1 MTTTTKLIGTIL
13 TAAALV
19 GFSGAGTAMA
29 ASSTERP
36 TTDAAV
42 VTTTSR
48 TFEFKVTNFGDRDLV
63 VSNVFA
69 TDGSGHKTRVGPFL
83 PGDEYP
89 AVGSAVEGHGSL
101 TFKVSRTFL
110 GNHGLSVVLYD
121 PKTPGTR
128 CRCGWSRARSGRA
141 PMPRAPS
148 GPCSATATTSSS
160 IRRARPVGRH
170 RL

>member
-1 MTTTTKLIGTIL
+1 MKATTKLIGTIL

-19 GFSGAGTAMA
+19 GFSGAGAAMA
-29 ASSTERP
+29 ASSTERT
-36 TTDAAV
+36 TTDTAV
-42 VTTTSR
+42 VTTTSS

-89 AVGSAVEGHGSL
+89 AVGSVVEGHGSL

-110 GNHGLSVVLYD
+110 GNHGDYIVIASERV
-121 PKTPGTR
+121 
-128 CRCGWSRARSGRA
+128 
-141 PMPRAPS
+141 
-148 GPCSATATTSSS
+148 
-160 IRRARPVGRH
+160 
-170 RL
+170 

>member
-19 GFSGAGTAMA
+19 GFSGAGAAMA

-36 TTDAAV
+36 TTDTAV
-42 VTTTSR
+42 VTTTSS

-83 PGDEYP
+83 PGDEYA
-89 AVGSAVEGHGSL
+89 AVGSVVEGHGSL

-121 PKTPGTR
+121 PNNTRDKVQVWMVAGTF
-128 CRCGWSRARSGRA
+128 W
-141 PMPRAPS
+141 PS
-148 GPCSATATTSSS
+148 SDATTTFGAVQCYGDYIVIAS
-160 IRRARPVGRH
+160 
-170 RL
+170 

>member
-19 GFSGAGTAMA
+19 GFAGAGAATA

-36 TTDAAV
+36 ATDAAV
-42 VTTTSR
+42 VTTTAS

-89 AVGSAVEGHGSL
+89 AVGSVVEGHGSV
-101 TFKVSRTFL
+101 TFTVSRTFL
-110 GNHGLSVVLYD
+110 GNHGLSVVLHD
-121 PKTPGTR
+121 PNNTRDKVQVWMMAGTF
-128 CRCGWSRARSGRA
+128 W
-141 PMPRAPS
+141 PS
-148 GPCSATATTSSS
+148 SDATSTFGPVHCYGDYVVIDS
-160 IRRARPVGRH
+160 
-170 RL
+170 

>member
-1 MTTTTKLIGTIL
+1 MKTTTKLIGTIL

-29 ASSTERP
+29 ASSTERT
-36 TTDAAV
+36 TTDTAV
-42 VTTTSR
+42 VTTTSS

-69 TDGSGHKTRVGPFL
+69 TDGSGHNTRVGPFL

-121 PKTPGTR
+121 PKNTRDKVQVWMVAGTF
-128 CRCGWSRARSGRA
+128 W
-141 PMPRAPS
+141 PS
-148 GPCSATATTSSS
+148 SDATSTFGAVQCYGDYIVIDS
-160 IRRARPVGRH
+160 
-170 RL
+170 

>member
-19 GFSGAGTAMA
+19 GFAGAGAATA
-29 ASSTERP
+29 ASSAERP
-36 TTDAAV
+36 TTDTAV
-42 VTTTSR
+42 VTTTAS

-89 AVGSAVEGHGSL
+89 AVGSVVEGHGSV

-121 PKTPGTR
+121 PNNTRDKVQVWMMAGTF
-128 CRCGWSRARSGRA
+128 W
-141 PMPRAPS
+141 PS
-148 GPCSATATTSSS
+148 SDATSTFGPVQRYGDYVVIES
-160 IRRARPVGRH
+160 
-170 RL
+170 